1 MDSAARA
8 RAPRAAGDPVAWDRG
23 AAGDDAV
30 EALLVTH
37 RIAVVTVAAAPSA
50 LPRLCDFSGAGG
62 THFRSQGELDSPRHG
77 RLTHLCSTFGSEVH
91 EQQISLESH
100 TDICAFA
107 RALGLRHRADDPTG
121 SCRYRT

>member
-8 RAPRAAGDPVAWDRG
+8 RAPRAVGDPVAWDRG

-50 LPRLCDFSGAGG
+50 LQGCAIFQGGRHALPQPR
-62 THFRSQGELDSPRHG
+62 
-77 RLTHLCSTFGSEVH
+77 
-91 EQQISLESH
+91 
-100 TDICAFA
+100 
-107 RALGLRHRADDPTG
+107 
-121 SCRYRT
+121 